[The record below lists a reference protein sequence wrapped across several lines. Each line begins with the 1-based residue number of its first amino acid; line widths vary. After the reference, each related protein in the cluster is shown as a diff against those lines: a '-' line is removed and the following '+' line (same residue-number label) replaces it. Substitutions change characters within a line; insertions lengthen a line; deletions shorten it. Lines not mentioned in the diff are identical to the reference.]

1 MGFCLSSWICGKD
14 ADFQYT
20 VKAHLG
26 NKASQII
33 FKYKTTDQQ
42 IPSHTNFIEMHGT
55 FTSAQRI

>member
-33 FKYKTTDQQ
+33 CKYKTTDQQ
-42 IPSHTNFIEMHGT
+42 ILSHTKSIEMHGT
-55 FTSAQRI
+55 FTSAQ